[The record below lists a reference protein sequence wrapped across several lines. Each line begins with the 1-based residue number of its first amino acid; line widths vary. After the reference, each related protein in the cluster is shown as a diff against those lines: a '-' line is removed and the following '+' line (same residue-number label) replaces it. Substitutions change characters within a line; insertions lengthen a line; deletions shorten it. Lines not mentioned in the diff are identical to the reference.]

1 DRGISVLSAG
11 EVALQIG
18 SASRLTLLRISG
30 KNFEA
35 QVRWWGVGGTKD
47 RRRLRGD
54 VTLAI
59 SCVVI
64 ARGGTNQNQLTNQF
78 RTVERDLLRDHSAD
92 REAEKIH
99 LRQSETV
106 NERFRVFRHAC
117 KGRRHFAGRTRN
129 TRIIEDNDLTLLGKS
144 VQNRGI
150 PVVEFSREVLIEDK
164 G

>member
-1 DRGISVLSAG
+1 MRNVLQ
-11 EVALQIG
+11 V
-18 SASRLTLLRISG
+18 SRLTLLRISEED
-30 KNFEA
+30 FEP
-35 QVRWWGVGGTKD
+35 QVLGWVVGGAKD
-47 RRRLRGD
+47 RRRLWGD
-54 VTLAI
+54 MTLAI

-92 REAEKIH
+92 REAEKID

-106 NERFRVFRHAC
+106 NERFRVLRHTC
-117 KGRRHFAGRTRN
+117 ESRRHFAGRTGN
-129 TRIIEDNDLTLLGKS
+129 TRIIEDNDLALLGNS

-150 PVVEFSREVLIEDK
+150 PVVEVS